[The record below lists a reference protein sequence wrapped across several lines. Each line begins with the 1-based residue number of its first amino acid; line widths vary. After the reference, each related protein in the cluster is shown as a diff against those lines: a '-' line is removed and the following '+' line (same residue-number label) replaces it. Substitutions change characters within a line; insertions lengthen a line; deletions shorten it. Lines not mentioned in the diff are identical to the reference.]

1 MGASRRGLA
10 CALGLALAPV
20 MTACSAS
27 GVPDGATPA
36 QDASAQQSTPA
47 TPGCLASGDGYL
59 RARLRGALDLD
70 IDWRN
75 GEIECMGGRRPDG
88 SGLRVVFAG
97 PLQSD
102 GRRLRLV
109 FGIGQAIEG
118 LAAQS
123 LPTNLTVIFEGERRL
138 FATQGD
144 DKCTVDSL
152 TQQRTGPLGG
162 QSHSWRIEARGFCT
176 GPASTLQGDERLLV
190 TRFDFAGKIELE
202 GEVPPASAP
211 THAT

>member
-1 MGASRRGLA
+1 MSSKWAGPA
-10 CALGLALAPV
+10 LALAMV
-20 MTACSAS
+20 ACSAS
-27 GVPDGATPA
+27 GVPDAGSVAQGAARDTA
-36 QDASAQQSTPA
+36 PA
-47 TPGCLASGDGYL
+47 TAGCLASGDGFL
-59 RARLRGALDLD
+59 RARMRGALDLD

-75 GEIECMGGRRPDG
+75 GDIECTGGQRPDG
-88 SGLRVVFAG
+88 SGLRVTFAG

-102 GRRLRLV
+102 GRRLRFV
-109 FGIGQAIEG
+109 FGIGQATEG
-118 LAAQS
+118 VAAQG

-162 QSHSWRIEARGFCT
+162 KSRSWRVEARGFCIE
-176 GPASTLQGDERLLV
+176 PASTLQGTERLLV
-190 TRFDFAGKIELE
+190 MRFDFAGRIDIDSES
-202 GEVPPASAP
+202 PPTGTE

>member
-1 MGASRRGLA
+1 MGSKSIA
-10 CALGLALAPV
+10 LALALAV
-20 MTACSAS
+20 AACSAA
-27 GVPDGATPA
+27 GVPDAGPVA
-36 QDASAQQSTPA
+36 QDAAQDTTPA
-47 TPGCLASGDGYL
+47 TAGCLASGDGYL
-59 RARLRGALDLD
+59 RARMRGALDLD

-75 GEIECMGGRRPDG
+75 GDIECTGGQRPDG
-88 SGLRVVFAG
+88 SGLRVAFAG

-102 GRRLRLV
+102 GRRLRFV
-109 FGIGQAIEG
+109 FGIGQVAEG
-118 LAAQS
+118 VAAQG

-162 QSHSWRIEARGFCT
+162 KSHSWRVEARGFCIE
-176 GPASTLQGDERLLV
+176 PASTLQGTERLLV
-190 TRFDFAGKIELE
+190 TRFDFAGRIDIE
-202 GEVPPASAP
+202 GESPSTTAE